1 MVTYAFEALNT
12 QKNVEYI
19 DMPEHLKGKYQY
31 YTCAEMEKMR
41 STGYTEE
48 VMTLRDAVH
57 DYLVNYCLPG
67 KYLGD
72 E

>member
-12 QKNVEYI
+12 AKNVEYI
-19 DMPEHLKGKYQY
+19 DMPEHLKNKYQY
-31 YTCAEMEKMR
+31 YTCAEMDKMR
-41 STGYTEE
+41 SIGYTQD
-48 VMTLRDAVH
+48 VMTLQAAVH